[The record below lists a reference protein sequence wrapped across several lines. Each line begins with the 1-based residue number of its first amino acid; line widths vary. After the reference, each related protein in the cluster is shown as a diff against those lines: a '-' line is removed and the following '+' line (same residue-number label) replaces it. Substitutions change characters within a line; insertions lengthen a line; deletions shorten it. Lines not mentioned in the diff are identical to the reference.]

1 MLGTLLLSVM
11 VSADPVGVRLPELS
25 APTPMPRP
33 NQAVSKLA
41 SDQWYIVDAD
51 TPVMVLASPEGVVSV
66 SEDAGP
72 VKLRGKFADGSGKV
86 ESRTYKGKQVFTV
99 EAVQTGRVELL
110 IIPIGGASK
119 DVIRR
124 TLDVDA
130 GTGPRPPPP
139 DPIPDPKPTPKPYS
153 GKFSMVVIEETA
165 DAANNRGQFFA
176 DRELQDYLA
185 AKLTGK
191 ARIADKDAVDETGE
205 RPKDLVPYLEMA
217 KGKMLPQVFLVA
229 PDGTILMEGDLPKTP
244 KELLATLRKVGQ

>member
-11 VSADPVGVRLPELS
+11 VSADPVGVRLPEL
-25 APTPMPRP
+25 ATPTPMPRP

-41 SDQWYIVDAD
+41 SDQWYIIDAD

-72 VKLRGKFADGSGKV
+72 VKLRGKFADGTGKV

-99 EAVQTGRVELL
+99 EAVQSGRVELL
-110 IIPIGGASK
+110 IIPIGGDAK
-119 DVIRR
+119 AVIRR
-124 TLDVDA
+124 TIDVEA
-130 GTGPRPPPP
+130 GEGPRPPP
-139 DPIPDPKPTPKPYS
+139 DPIPDPKPTPKPYT
-153 GKFSMVVIEETA
+153 GKFSMVVIEETT

-191 ARIADKDAVDETGE
+191 ARIADKDVVDASGNP
-205 RPKDLVPYLEMA
+205 PKDLVPYLDRA
-217 KGKMLPQVFLVA
+217 KGKTLPQVYLVA
-229 PDGTILMEGDLPKTP
+229 PDGTVLMEGDLPKTP
-244 KELLATLRKVGQ
+244 KELLAVLRKVGQ